1 MMRFCVILIGLA
13 ASAAHSHDDVV
24 LPELPIPVVN
34 RIYPV
39 DDMDA
44 AFRWADRESW
54 WGGTEPTWGIYQE
67 GQRDINHWLVVELS
81 ESQFEQVSGVLAG
94 VQQSQNE
101 VSTHSLG
108 HCQGLDGRFG
118 VYLQG
123 WSQGPVDNEFL
134 WTFGAGERSWAADKD
149 DITEPG
155 PFDYGYPNYL
165 LKNRFSVAGGDW
177 STDTEL
183 RDSGLS
189 MRFRFTWVDNAPCAE
204 SHTSHANGGPRHNS
218 QHHGPRWQD
227 SPYTDWI
234 PIADLLDGNVA
245 TSPPAEPEEPEEPA
259 EPAEPEEPT
268 DNAEVERL
276 QAELDA
282 LRGDLSELNGD
293 LSAVRD
299 SVAFLLGEPP
309 AGGVDTVEVVRH
321 DTLLFC
327 PQTDE
332 ERRDLF
338 DLFTGLD
345 DDESETDGPAGKAAS
360 VKPSSWGAIKALT
373 RRER

>member
-1 MMRFCVILIGLA
+1 MRFCVILIGLA
-13 ASAAHSHDDVV
+13 ASAAYSHDDVV

-54 WGGTEPTWGIYQE
+54 KGGVEPTWGIYQE

-108 HCQGLDGRFG
+108 FCQGLDGRFG

-134 WTFGAGERSWAADKD
+134 WTFGAGERSWDSGKD

-155 PFDYGYPNYL
+155 PWDYGYPNYL
-165 LKNRFSVAGGDW
+165 LKNRFSVAGGNW

-183 RDSGLS
+183 RGSGLS
-189 MRFRFTWVDNAPCAE
+189 MRFRFTWVDNAPCAG

-218 QHHGPRWQD
+218 QGHNARWQD
-227 SPYTDWI
+227 GPYTDWI
-234 PIADLLDGNVA
+234 PIADLIDGTVSVTEPEEPEA
-245 TSPPAEPEEPEEPA
+245 PAEPEEEEPA
-259 EPAEPEEPT
+259 
-268 DNAEVERL
+268 DNAELERL
-276 QAELDA
+276 QAEVDRLTNANNA
-282 LRGDLSELNGD
+282 LEGD
-293 LSAVRD
+293 LSAARDSLAARTAIGGGRQVVRD
-299 SVAFLLGEPP
+299 
-309 AGGVDTVEVVRH
+309 TVLVSH
-321 DTLLFC
+321 TDTLLFC

-345 DDESETDGPAGKAAS
+345 DDEEETEGPAGKAAS
-360 VKPSSWGAIKALT
+360 VKPSSWGAIKALIQA
-373 RRER
+373 E

>member
-13 ASAAHSHDDVV
+13 ASAAYSHETPDFD
-24 LPELPIPVVN
+24 LPIPEVKRVF
-34 RIYPV
+34 Y
-39 DDMDA
+39 A
-44 AFRWADRESW
+44 ADLQTAAHWADKELFGSLIDGSYEWSDSQTPSDDGGFLWSW
-54 WGGTEPTWGIYQE
+54 Y
-67 GQRDINHWLVVELS
+67 VVEL
-81 ESQFEQVSGVLAG
+81 
-94 VQQSQNE
+94 
-101 VSTHSLG
+101 
-108 HCQGLDGRFG
+108 
-118 VYLQG
+118 
-123 WSQGPVDNEFL
+123 
-134 WTFGAGERSWAADKD
+134 
-149 DITEPG
+149 
-155 PFDYGYPNYL
+155 
-165 LKNRFSVAGGDW
+165 
-177 STDTEL
+177 
-183 RDSGLS
+183 
-189 MRFRFTWVDNAPCAE
+189 AE
-204 SHTSHANGGPRHNS
+204 SHFKQLSENLASIQEEQEDAGEHNHCENRDKRFSLYLLLDSTGGIGYERLTYFVYSEGGDSYDNRLTTRFVVAYGGNAKDTALRDTGMSIRFQFVFVDNQHCGGAHSSHSNGNTRHEWQTHDS
-218 QHHGPRWQD
+218 QPIYG
-227 SPYTDWI
+227 PYTEWL

-245 TSPPAEPEEPEEPA
+245 TSTPAEPEEPEEPA